1 MVVPNRQSRPVGGQR
16 GIGNDLAELQVHS
29 LKFDAQL
36 YDVIDK
42 LLRILWSGYIIDD
55 PVFGNAEF
63 TNLWQLG
70 SSLGLRGGGR
80 GRGLRLTEKA

>member
-42 LLRILWSGYIIDD
+42 LFSILRSGDIIDD
-55 PVFGNAEF
+55 PVFRNAEF

-70 SSLGLRGGGR
+70 SGR
-80 GRGLRLTEKA
+80 DI